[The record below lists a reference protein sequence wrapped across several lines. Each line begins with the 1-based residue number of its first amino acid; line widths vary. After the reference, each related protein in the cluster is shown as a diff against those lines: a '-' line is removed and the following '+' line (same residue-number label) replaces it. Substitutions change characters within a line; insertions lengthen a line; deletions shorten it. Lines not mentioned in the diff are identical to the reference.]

1 MYRLSLRLFL
11 GAILGI
17 SLLVSYAFAQA
28 GRDCGPNSTKCQLH
42 HENCKC

>member
-11 GAILGI
+11 AAILGT
-17 SLLVSYAFAQA
+17 SLLVSYAFAQ
-28 GRDCGPNSTKCQLH
+28 RDCGPNSTKCTLH